1 MKNAKYFYCIDC
13 KKIFEEK
20 FKSKSKED
28 ILFDCSTE
36 LLTMNIFRMRRKSK
50 SIGTSNSWKFLQ
62 YGNNF
67 NNREKKCQIESKEMA
82 NNQFDKH
89 DN

>member
-1 MKNAKYFYCIDC
+1 MENIFIALTAKKF
-13 KKIFEEK
+13 KKKK

-50 SIGTSNSWKFLQ
+50 LIRTSNSWKFLQ

-67 NNREKKCQIESKEMA
+67 NTRN
-82 NNQFDKH
+82 
-89 DN
+89 